1 MIFGRTR
8 PFFSAP
14 RTLSLTWLL
23 HGFSYGVL
31 QCIFV
36 EIDFEL
42 TDGGLSC
49 LSVFLASCKRNG
61 LFLFVEGN
69 DAISLQL

>member
-1 MIFGRTR
+1 MILAME
-8 PFFSAP
+8 SCK
-14 RTLSLTWLL
+14 
-23 HGFSYGVL
+23 
-31 QCIFV
+31 CIKV

-49 LSVFLASCKRNG
+49 LSVFLASCMRNQ